1 MAQLVRSAS
10 VPEQLTEVMSRGA
23 SLSPNAEPC
32 ERDVQNTSLE
42 WAFTSCRLVLL
53 PVDLFKGLLGCVRR
67 MGLISLR
74 IDVSSGFLELVL
86 PLHFSCYRFVQWLL
100 LKHVLGLV
108 QQIIYK

>member
-10 VPEQLTEVMSRGA
+10 VPEQLIEVMSRGA

-53 PVDLFKGLLGCVRR
+53 PVDLFKGLLGRARR
-67 MGLISLR
+67 MGFISLR
-74 IDVSSGFLELVL
+74 IDVSSGFLVFL
-86 PLHFSCYRFVQWLL
+86 PVDLFNSLLERVPRLGFHFL
-100 LKHVLGLV
+100 
-108 QQIIYK
+108 